1 MNFDAFLPIF
11 NTVMGDN
18 QLSRFADEPTARRF
32 FALTERMLEV
42 NRQMNLTAI
51 TEEASIVARHYA
63 DSLTVEPF
71 LPKNAT
77 MIDVGCG
84 AGFPCLPLALVRPD
98 LSITALDSTEKRV
111 RYVADTAKA
120 LSIPGLSTL
129 AARAEDA
136 ARTGSDLREH
146 FDVATGRAVAP
157 LRLLAELCL
166 PFVRVGG
173 KFIAMKAKK
182 GEEELSEAENAIKR
196 LGGEPVALH
205 RIELCCGEER
215 ETRYIIEITKKKP
228 TPADLPRPW
237 ARMLKK
243 PL

>member
-1 MNFDAFLPIF
+1 MKETLIKGLPGLGLTLPEETCDTLCAFGEAVVEQ
-11 NTVMGDN
+11 NKV
-18 QLSRFADEPTARRF
+18 
-32 FALTERMLEV
+32 
-42 NRQMNLTAI
+42 MNLTAI
-51 TEEASIVARHYA
+51 TDPEAVAKLHLL
-63 DSLTVEPF
+63 DSLTV
-71 LPKNAT
+71 LKAVDLKGT
-77 MIDVGCG
+77 RLIDVGCG

-173 KFIAMKAKK
+173 TFIAMKAKK

-196 LGGEPVALH
+196 LGGELAALH